1 MVILLPNL
9 APGPV
14 CLTTMDGL
22 PGSGLTQS
30 FGHSSCPLMAQK
42 DPKKTK
48 MYNENQYH
56 INTQLKI
63 LVDLVH

>member
-9 APGPV
+9 ALGPV

-22 PGSGLTQS
+22 PGSGRTQS
-30 FGHSSCPLMAQK
+30 LGHSSCPLMAQK

-48 MYNENQYH
+48 MYNDFIIAESNLFMAG
-56 INTQLKI
+56 I
-63 LVDLVH
+63 